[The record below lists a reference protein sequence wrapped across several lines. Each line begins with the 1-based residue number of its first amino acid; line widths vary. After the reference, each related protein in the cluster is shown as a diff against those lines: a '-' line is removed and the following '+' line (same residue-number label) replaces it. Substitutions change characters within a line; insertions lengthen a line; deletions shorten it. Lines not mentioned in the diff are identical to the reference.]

1 MKNEAIV
8 FGGGCFWCTEAIF
21 QLVEGVKNVIPGYTG
36 GHVEDPTYE
45 HVGSGSTGH
54 AEVIKLEFDPDVIS
68 LENLL
73 RIFFEAHDPTVE
85 DKQGPDIGNQYR
97 SVIFWTDSSQLSVI
111 KPLMI
116 ELRKKLGQKIVTQV
130 EALTHFYPA
139 EEFHRDYFHKN
150 PNKPYCALNIA
161 PKVRKL
167 KKYLEDNGWLK
178 K

>member
-97 SVIFWTDSSQLSVI
+97 SVIFWTDSSQ
-111 KPLMI
+111 
-116 ELRKKLGQKIVTQV
+116 
-130 EALTHFYPA
+130 
-139 EEFHRDYFHKN
+139 
-150 PNKPYCALNIA
+150 
-161 PKVRKL
+161 
-167 KKYLEDNGWLK
+167 
-178 K
+178 